1 MATHSSILTWRIPRT
16 KEPGRLWS
24 MGSQESDRTE
34 RLSHYHRAK
43 RSLRRYVGLE
53 RDLWVE
59 ASTMSW
65 AGLSFSDSQDMGG
78 DPKSWEAFGKELCSR
93 ITRMADGKKPC

>member
-1 MATHSSILTWRIPRT
+1 M
-16 KEPGRLWS
+16 
-24 MGSQESDRTE
+24 
-34 RLSHYHRAK
+34 
-43 RSLRRYVGLE
+43 GLE

-59 ASTMSW
+59 DSTMSW

-78 DPKSWEAFGKELCSR
+78 DPKSWEAVGKELCAR